1 MNTKIEIP
9 LRKNKI
15 AGITISSFVFVIA
28 GIWLFINA
36 NDFQNHP
43 LIFFRNPIV
52 VKIMGIAGTLFFT
65 ATGIFGIKKL
75 FDKKPGLII
84 DQNGITDNTS
94 ALSTG
99 LIEWKDILEINTK
112 QVMTTR
118 FLLIKVKKPEKYL
131 EKAKNGMKAKL
142 MKSNMKIYGTP
153 LSISY
158 NTLKYDFKK
167 LQDLIQTEF
176 DKHKNVNQQ

>member
-9 LRKNKI
+9 LSKNKI
-15 AGITISSFVFVIA
+15 TGITISSFVFVIA

-84 DQNGITDNTS
+84 DQNGITNNSNT
-94 ALSTG
+94 TGIG
-99 LIEWKDILEINTK
+99 LIKWQDILEIKTS
-112 QVMTTR
+112 QVMTTK
-118 FLLIKVKKPEKYL
+118 FLLIKVKNPEKYI
-131 EKAKNGMKAKL
+131 AKVKSGLKAKL
-142 MKSNMKIYGTP
+142 MKYNLKYSGTP
-153 LSISY
+153 LSISS

-176 DKHKNVNQQ
+176 DKHKNINQQ